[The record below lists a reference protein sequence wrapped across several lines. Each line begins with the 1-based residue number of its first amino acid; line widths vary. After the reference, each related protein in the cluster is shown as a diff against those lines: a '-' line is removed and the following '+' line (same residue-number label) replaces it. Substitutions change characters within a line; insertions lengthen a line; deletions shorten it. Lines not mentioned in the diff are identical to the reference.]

1 MRKIL
6 ILSFALNAVFSFS
19 QSRHD
24 ELAVVKVKKQRKAD
38 ASAVKSTIL
47 YVSILD
53 LKSSIEKGFRT
64 GDAKLVAFYFAPNID
79 FSLLDQEELYSKTQA
94 EQVLKTFFL
103 ENKSLKFS
111 IIHEGSSVETKYF
124 ICALQTSKGNYR
136 ITVNAKHI
144 SNKDLISHLTI
155 ESDN

>member
-6 ILSFALNAVFSFS
+6 ILSFVLTSVFGYS
-19 QSRHD
+19 QSQQD
-24 ELAVVKVKKQRKAD
+24 ELAVVKVKKQRKSD
-38 ASAVKSTIL
+38 VSAVKSSIL
-47 YVSILD
+47 YVSKLD
-53 LKSSIEKGFRT
+53 LKSSIEKGFIT
-64 GDAKLVAFYFAPNID
+64 GDAKLIAVYFAPNID
-79 FSLLDQEELYSKTQA
+79 FSLLDQEDLYSKSQA

-103 ENKSLKFS
+103 ENKPLTFS
-111 IIHEGSSVETKYF
+111 IIHQGSSAETKYF

-144 SNKDLISHLTI
+144 ANKDIISHLTI